1 MNTSGMSST
10 QKSVCIYCAS
20 STKTKSVYIDAA
32 QQLAH
37 LLVDNGYGIRYG
49 GGSEGLMGAIA
60 DTVLNKGGKITGVI
74 PRFMVEV
81 EWQHPHVADM
91 LIVETMA
98 ERKQLLIQGVD
109 AIIALPGSTGT
120 LEELVEVLSLKKLKQ
135 INIPIVIVNTNGFFT
150 PLINLLQQMV
160 KEEFMHQSNLQ
171 LYSVVEEPSQIL
183 EAIAMMNH
191 ASINQMQQVTI

>member
-1 MNTSGMSST
+1 MNPSGMNST
-10 QKSVCIYCAS
+10 PKSVCIYCAS
-20 STKTKSVYIDAA
+20 STKTKPVYIDAA

-49 GGSEGLMGAIA
+49 GGSVGLMGAIA

-81 EWQHPHVADM
+81 EWQHHHVADM

-150 PLINLLQQMV
+150 PLINMLQQMV
-160 KEEFMHQSNLQ
+160 DEEFMHHSNLL
-171 LYSVVEEPSQIL
+171 LYSVVDDPSQIF
-183 EAIAMMNH
+183 EAIALMNH
-191 ASINQMQQVTI
+191 ASTNHIQQVTI

>member
-1 MNTSGMSST
+1 MNPSGMNST

-49 GGSEGLMGAIA
+49 GGSVGLMGAIA

-150 PLINLLQQMV
+150 PLINMLQQMV
-160 KEEFMHQSNLQ
+160 NEEFMHHSNLQ
-171 LYSVVEEPSQIL
+171 LYSVVDDPSQIF
-183 EAIAMMNH
+183 EAIALMKH

>member
-1 MNTSGMSST
+1 MSST

-20 STKTKSVYIDAA
+20 STKTKPVYIDAA
-32 QQLAH
+32 RQLAH

-49 GGSEGLMGAIA
+49 GGSVGLMGAIA

-150 PLINLLQQMV
+150 PLINMLQQMV
-160 KEEFMHQSNLQ
+160 DEEFMHHSNLQ
-171 LYSVVEEPSQIL
+171 LYSVVEEPSQIF
-183 EAIAMMNH
+183 EAITLMNH
-191 ASINQMQQVTI
+191 TATSQIQRVTI

>member
-1 MNTSGMSST
+1 MNPSGMSST

-20 STKTKSVYIDAA
+20 STKTKPVYIDAA

-37 LLVDNGYGIRYG
+37 MLVDNGYGIRYG
-49 GGSEGLMGAIA
+49 GGSVGLMGAIA

-150 PLINLLQQMV
+150 PLINMLQQMV
-160 KEEFMHQSNLQ
+160 NEEFMHHSNLQ
-171 LYSVVEEPSQIL
+171 IYSVVEEPSQIF
-183 EAIAMMNH
+183 EAIALMNH
-191 ASINQMQQVTI
+191 VSINQIQQVTI

>member
-1 MNTSGMSST
+1 MNPSGMSST

-20 STKTKSVYIDAA
+20 STKTKPVYIDAA
-32 QQLAH
+32 QQLSH
-37 LLVDNGYGIRYG
+37 MLVDNGYGIRYG
-49 GGSEGLMGAIA
+49 GGSVGLMGTIA

-150 PLINLLQQMV
+150 PLINMLQQMV
-160 KEEFMHQSNLQ
+160 NEEFMHHSNLQ
-171 LYSVVEEPSQIL
+171 LYSVVDDPSQIF
-183 EAIAMMNH
+183 EAIALMNH
-191 ASINQMQQVTI
+191 ASTNQIQQVTI